1 MPKFD
6 RALAGGKAI
15 SGGALAPRSRR
26 GNTNQTADYWFGG
39 VLADTGAYESIAT
52 TTITA
57 DTASVTFSSIPQTF
71 KHLQLRMFAKTDRA
85 DTDDVTLMQFN
96 GDTAANYSWHWL
108 RGNGTAPAGS
118 AAGASQSYIYLN
130 YACSGNSSAS
140 NVFGACVLDIPD
152 YANTNK
158 YKTTR
163 SLHGYDLNG
172 QGWIYLASGNWRS
185 TSAITSIVLD
195 QQYGTNW
202 KQYSSFALYGIKG

>member
-1 MPKFD
+1 MVLRYD
-6 RALAGGKAI
+6 T
-15 SGGALAPRSRR
+15 RSRVSTYTQSWVS
-26 GNTNQTADYWFGG
+26 GAEPDFG
-39 VLADTGAYESIAT
+39 VFESIAT
-52 TTITA
+52 TVITA
-57 DTASVTFSSIPQTF
+57 DTASVTFSSIPQTY
-71 KHLQLRMFAKTDRA
+71 KHLQLRMFAKTDRTDA
-85 DTDDVTLMQFN
+85 DDVTLMQFN

-140 NVFGACVLDIPD
+140 NVFGACVLDILD

-172 QGWIYLASGNWRS
+172 SGWIYLASGNWRS

-202 KQYSSFALYGIKG
+202 KQYSHFALYGIKG